1 VIDVI
6 QSGPVVPLADPTLL
20 FTNAGMNQFKE
31 VRMISGRRL
40 SNRKR
45 LRRGKKKKKK
55 KKIVKTQRNTHH
67 HVVSRF
73 SLVNVT
79 PILHLPI

>member
-55 KKIVKTQRNTHH
+55 KRSSKLNATHIIMLFPDFH
-67 HVVSRF
+67 WSM
-73 SLVNVT
+73 
-79 PILHLPI
+79 